1 MASRSCET
9 NRSGWWVDKNSDFDI
24 IPGFV
29 NNTHLLYFN
38 NAFICH
44 IERSVRSDEMVP
56 KMVDAL
62 NLNKVR
68 IELD

>member
-1 MASRSCET
+1 MAGRACESDRSD
-9 NRSGWWVDKNSDFDI
+9 SGWWINRDFDN

-29 NNTHLLYFN
+29 DNTWPLYFN

-44 IERSVRSDEMVP
+44 IERSVRSDETVP
-56 KMVDAL
+56 KMIEVL
-62 NLNKVR
+62 NLNKVK

>member
-44 IERSVRSDEMVP
+44 IERSVRSD
-56 KMVDAL
+56 
-62 NLNKVR
+62 
-68 IELD
+68 